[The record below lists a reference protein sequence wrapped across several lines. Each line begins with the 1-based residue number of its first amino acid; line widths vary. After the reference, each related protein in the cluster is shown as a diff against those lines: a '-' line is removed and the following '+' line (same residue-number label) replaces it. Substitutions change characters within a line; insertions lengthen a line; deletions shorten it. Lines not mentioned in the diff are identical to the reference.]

1 MIVLPTWVG
10 AAILTWVAT
19 ALWFKRH
26 EIKNWFGI

>member
-10 AAILTWVAT
+10 AVILTWAVT